1 MATLKDIS
9 MRLKSVKNIQ
19 KITASMKMVSAAKFS
34 RAEREL
40 KNARPY
46 GEASKGFYE
55 KAEVEAPEGAPKHL
69 YIAMSSDRGLCG
81 GIHSSIVKQ
90 IRLELAEKSEN
101 ATIVAIGDKARA
113 MLAKQYA
120 DKFVLSVADIGKRPA
135 VFLDAGRIAQAIL
148 TSGSSYDTGTIYYN
162 HFRTVVSYKTTQ
174 LPVYSSEVVGNAK
187 KLGAYDSLDA
197 EVMQSYMEY
206 SLASLLYYCMKEGA
220 TSEQSAR
227 MTSMDNATTNAG
239 DMISKLTLTFNRT
252 RQAVITRELIEII
265 SGAAAL

>member
-40 KNARPY
+40 KKARPY
-46 GEASKGFYE
+46 GVSSKAFYE
-55 KAEVEAPEGAPKHL
+55 KAEVEAPEIQGKHL

-81 GIHSSIVKQ
+81 GIHSAVVKA
-90 IRLELAEKSEN
+90 IRADLAADKGEAS
-101 ATIVAIGDKARA
+101 IVAIGDKSRS
-113 MLAKQYA
+113 MLQKQFES
-120 DKFVLSVADIGKRPA
+120 KMLLSVADIGKRPA
-135 VFLDAGRIAQAIL
+135 VFLDATRIAQAII
-148 TSGSSYDTGTIYYN
+148 TSGTAYDTGTIYYN
-162 HFRTVVSYKTTQ
+162 HFRTVVSYKTTK
-174 LPVYSSEVVGNAK
+174 LPVYSNEVVGNAK

-197 EVMQSYMEY
+197 EVMQSYLEY
-206 SLASLLYYCMKEGA
+206 SLASLLYYAMKEAA
-220 TSEQSAR
+220 TSEQSSR

-239 DMISKLTLTFNRT
+239 EMISKLTLTFNRT